1 MLIGFLCR
9 ATITYEII
17 NGSTLKNNLTRLKPF
32 QKLFKYLGGLSSF
45 GGRTA
50 IALAIL
56 DFGFLW
62 SHMKAK
68 DKNGKEL
75 TYIQNSKIKFEQ

>member
-1 MLIGFLCR
+1 MLIGFLSR

-17 NGSTLKNNLTRLKPF
+17 NGSIFKNNPTRLKPF
-32 QKLFKYLGGLSSF
+32 QKLFKCLGGLSSF

-56 DFGFLW
+56 DFGFL
-62 SHMKAK
+62 
-68 DKNGKEL
+68 
-75 TYIQNSKIKFEQ
+75 

>member
-1 MLIGFLCR
+1 MLISFLCR

-17 NGSTLKNNLTRLKPF
+17 NSSILKNNPTRLKPF

-45 GGRTA
+45 G
-50 IALAIL
+50 
-56 DFGFLW
+56 

>member
-1 MLIGFLCR
+1 MLISFLSR

-17 NGSTLKNNLTRLKPF
+17 NSSILKNNPTRLKPF
-32 QKLFKYLGGLSSF
+32 QKLFKCLGGLSSF

-50 IALAIL
+50 IATHE
-56 DFGFLW
+56 

-75 TYIQNSKIKFEQ
+75 TYI

>member
-1 MLIGFLCR
+1 MLISFLSR

-17 NGSTLKNNLTRLKPF
+17 NSSILKNNPTRLKPF
-32 QKLFKYLGGLSSF
+32 QKLFKCLGLSSLV
-45 GGRTA
+45 
-50 IALAIL
+50 LAIL